1 MISAYT
7 GTQVRAAEAPL
18 LEAGMGAALMQRAA
32 YGLYQAV
39 AAGLRQRRGKVYGS
53 RVVVLAGSG
62 NNGGDALYAGALLAR
77 RGART
82 TAILTSPGPDGSVR
96 AHPGALAAFRRTG
109 GREHLLAA
117 ANAGGLALLC
127 AEADVV
133 IDGILGTGASGG
145 LREPAATLVR
155 TLDSARDKAL
165 DSARQDHPLVVAC
178 DLPSGVDAD
187 SGRTAGPVLR
197 ADLTVTFGAAKTG
210 VLADPGAAAAGRVQT
225 VDIGLGQCGTPTVHR
240 LEAPDLARLW
250 PVPRHA
256 DHKYSRGVVGI
267 VAGSAKYPGAAL
279 LAVEAAAAAGT
290 GMIRYLGPEEVA
302 RLVLIRTPEAVC
314 SQASVAASRVQAWLI
329 GPGAVGDD
337 GQLDRMRDALDS
349 GLPMV
354 ADAGAFAALPDAPR
368 LAPHHILTPHAGELA
383 ALLSRLANGGRHH
396 LEDEPGE
403 AIERADIE
411 AAPLYWVRETA
422 RRTGA
427 TILLK
432 GPVTLVASPAGAV
445 FSQQDGTPWMATAG
459 SGDVL
464 AGILGALTA
473 AADRIGSADPAD
485 QGLFHRD
492 DRWAV
497 LAAMAAAVHG
507 RAGVL
512 AGGGG
517 PLSAVSLL
525 RHVPAAVAQLCN
537 MTGATGHS
545 Q

>member
-18 LEAGMGAALMQRAA
+18 LEAGKGAALMQRAA

-39 AAGLRQRRGKVYGS
+39 AASLRQRGGRVYGS

-62 NNGGDALYAGALLAR
+62 NNGGDALYAAALLAR

-82 TAILTSPGPDGSVR
+82 TAVLTSAGPGGSAR
-96 AHPGALAAFRRTG
+96 AHPDALAAFRRTG

-117 ANAGGLALLC
+117 GNVGELALLG

-133 IDGILGTGASGG
+133 IDGILGTGAAGG
-145 LREPAATLVR
+145 LREPAAGLVR
-155 TLDSARDKAL
+155 MLDDAGPAR
-165 DSARQDHPLVVAC
+165 PLVVAC
-178 DLPSGVDAD
+178 DLPSGVDSD

-197 ADLTVTFGAAKTG
+197 ADLTVTFGAVKTG
-210 VLADPGAAAAGRVQT
+210 LLADPGAAAAGRVQT
-225 VDIGLGQCGTPTVHR
+225 VDIGLGQSGIPAVHR

-256 DHKYSRGVVGI
+256 DHKYSRGVLGI

-290 GMIRYLGPEEVA
+290 GMIRYLGPEKVG

-314 SQASVAASRVQAWLI
+314 SQASVADSRVQAWLI

-349 GLPMV
+349 GLPVV
-354 ADAGAFAALPDAPR
+354 ADAGAFTALPDAPR

-383 ALLSRLANGGRHH
+383 ALLSRLASGGRHH

-403 AIERADIE
+403 TIERADIE
-411 AAPLYWVRETA
+411 AAPLYWVREAA

-485 QGLFHRD
+485 QGLFHRH

-507 RAGVL
+507 HAGVL

-525 RHVPAAVAQLCN
+525 RQVPAVVAHFCN
-537 MTGATGHS
+537 MTGVTGNG